1 MTHWNAL
8 GLAVPA
14 VVIYCAAGNSNASH
28 MFNPLEQ
35 SHEYQRKPKS
45 LVRPPKRLQ

>member
-8 GLAVPA
+8 GLAALELV
-14 VVIYCAAGNSNASH
+14 YYRAARDSNASH

-35 SHEYQRKPKS
+35 SHEYPRKPQS
-45 LVRPPKRLQ
+45 TISRFLRLH